1 MRRGDERVGCCV
13 KVITEA
19 LPRTPEPC
27 QDDFF
32 SEVSDGGLFL
42 RMTQR
47 LAARDRLTMVN
58 SVASAEVWQRFLGT
72 LVRDLTIKAW
82 RKRHSSGRPF
92 EKKNDNGFTCRRFS
106 PTQFE
111 WGCVLGARWNLFDER

>member
-1 MRRGDERVGCCV
+1 MRDWDEGMRVGCSV

-27 QDDFF
+27 QDDVF

-58 SVASAEVWQRFLGT
+58 SVASAEVWRRFLGT

-82 RKRHSSGRPF
+82 RKRHSSRRPF
-92 EKKNDNGFTCRRFS
+92 DRNDKMGY
-106 PTQFE
+106 
-111 WGCVLGARWNLFDER
+111 L